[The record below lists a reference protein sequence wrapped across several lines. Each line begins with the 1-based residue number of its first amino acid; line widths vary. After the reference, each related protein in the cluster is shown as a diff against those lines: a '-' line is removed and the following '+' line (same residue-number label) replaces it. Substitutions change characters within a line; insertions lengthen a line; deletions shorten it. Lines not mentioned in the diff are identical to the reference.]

1 MRLPTDGSACSAKT
15 QPPPPK
21 KKKISPKFHGGKRT
35 PLGEGKGAILPYKY
49 YPKNL
54 ILVRFVWFSRQNEPK
69 LSSKK
74 EVWIRKASQV
84 HYAGQEKVVDKVWV
98 G

>member
-1 MRLPTDGSACSAKT
+1 M
-15 QPPPPK
+15 
-21 KKKISPKFHGGKRT
+21 GGKE
-35 PLGEGKGAILPYKY
+35 PPSGEGKGAILPYKY
-49 YPKNL
+49 YPKDL
-54 ILVRFVWFSRQNEPK
+54 ILVRFVWFSRQNEPR

-84 HYAGQEKVVDKVWV
+84 HYAGQEKVVDNVWV